1 MYNPNE
7 FEIEIKK
14 MRLEYDVS
22 AISTQMIDEKR
33 KMLEIKKQQA
43 VVQAKL
49 QELDGKLQEKK
60 QELET
65 LG

>member
-14 MRLEYDVS
+14 MRLEYDIS
-22 AISTQMIDEKR
+22 AISTQIIDEKR
-33 KMLEIKKQQA
+33 KMLEVKKQQA
-43 VVQAKL
+43 VIQTKI

>member
-7 FEIEIKK
+7 FENEIKK
-14 MRLEYDVS
+14 MRLEYDIS

-43 VVQAKL
+43 VVQAKI